1 MSKEILKEEDL
12 SNEDRKKLNELRQN
26 LNYTEDGLS
35 CFVHHMEEGKR
46 PLTPLNQEALK
57 YYIDRHTQWLSTKHR
72 AGRKFYADRYNLEGA
87 HINGV
92 DLREADF
99 RRANMKNVRFE
110 RVNLE
115 RTNFDSVI
123 LDGAIFTKCNFDKAY
138 MSESL
143 GKNVKFVDCTFKNI
157 RGRGMKYVMSDFSE
171 CDMRNSSL
179 KMSTFKFCDFTRTNL
194 SSADLW
200 LANFRGADITDIK
213 LYNANISKTKFD
225 EKVIALTNVLL
236 ERSQIVYF
244 SRQDL
249 LQVSSWDKFD
259 VGTIEE
265 FKETVQLV
273 QDDEEI
279 PPFQRM
285 ELKAEIKHIA
295 AYLETY
301 RDKEEHYNLNLNG
314 TVMDQK

>member
-1 MSKEILKEEDL
+1 MNKEILREEDL
-12 SNEDRKKLNELRQN
+12 SNEDRRKLNELRQN
-26 LNYTEDGLS
+26 LNYTESGLS
-35 CFVHHMEEGKR
+35 CFVHRMEEGKR
-46 PLTPLNQEALK
+46 PLAPLNQDALK
-57 YYIDRHTQWLSTKHR
+57 YYIDRHTRWLETKHR

-123 LDGAIFTKCNFDKAY
+123 LDGAIFTKCKFDKAY

-143 GKNVKFVDCTFKNI
+143 GKNVKFVDCTFKDV
-157 RGRGMKYVMSDFSE
+157 RGCGMKYIYSDFSE

-244 SRQDL
+244 SHQDL

-285 ELKAEIKHIA
+285 ELKSEIKYIA

-301 RDKEEHYNLNLNG
+301 RDKEEHYNLNING
-314 TVMDQK
+314 TVVDQK